1 MRRIDI
7 LFPSIKRVRVSL
19 PQLFIIQYSLN
30 FPTRKVLKNLDISRK
45 INIKIQTTA
54 SKYDIIVS
62 TKKLQKEVLSVET
75 IITEKIYKEQEKMLL
90 FFVFL
95 KNLM

>member
-1 MRRIDI
+1 MSP
-7 LFPSIKRVRVSL
+7 L
-19 PQLFIIQYSLN
+19 IIHYSLN